1 VSRLRQV
8 LLTGFLALA
17 VIGPA
22 LGREAAVSP
31 VVVFENDRVRILHPR
46 VEPGQRS
53 PMHEHPMRVIVA
65 LADATVEQ
73 SIDGGATSTI
83 ELKAGDVRV
92 APPVRHA
99 VGNVGAA
106 PLDLVEVEIKPVAD
120 GRPSGLADA
129 SLGDPA
135 HFARVY
141 EDAALRVLR
150 FRLGPHEK
158 APMHS
163 HGDHVSVNLTDQHG
177 RVTTAAGETREVTPT
192 AGTAAW
198 APPQTHS
205 SENLSESPFEVVE
218 IELLTAPR

>member
-1 VSRLRQV
+1 VSRLRHG
-8 LLTGFLALA
+8 LLAALLAA
-17 VIGPA
+17 SSAGPA
-22 LGREAAVSP
+22 AGRQAAAAP
-31 VVVFENDRVRILHPR
+31 VVVFENDRVRVLHPR

-65 LADATVEQ
+65 LADAKVEQ

-106 PLDLVEVEIKPVAD
+106 PLDLVEVEVKPVID

-135 HFARVY
+135 HFTRVY

-177 RVTTAAGETREVTPT
+177 RVTTAAGATREVTRT
-192 AGTAAW
+192 AGTAVW

-205 SENLSESPFEVVE
+205 SENLSDSPFEVVE
-218 IELLTAPR
+218 IELLTARQ